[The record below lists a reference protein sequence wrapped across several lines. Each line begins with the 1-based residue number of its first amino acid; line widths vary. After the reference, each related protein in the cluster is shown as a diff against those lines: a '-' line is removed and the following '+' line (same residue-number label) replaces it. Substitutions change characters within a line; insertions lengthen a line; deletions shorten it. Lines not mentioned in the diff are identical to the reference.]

1 MGYCVS
7 WRDWWSGV
15 GCYTFRRH
23 IGWETDVPVYPL
35 NVSDLGGLLV
45 MGLLLGAL
53 DVSNYHSLRFGSL
66 RIRKSLC
73 GFLDT
78 VAGTLSRFS
87 NTEARFVT
95 LFTSK
100 PKSPLLYLLRQI
112 INVIY
117 NQPSEKSGI
126 TAIPTPVAA
135 AYTMLQ
141 PIPTGMAPFFTSNG
155 VNGAGLLA
163 LQVLPLALTGASPLM
178 SLIKNGL
185 LPTVP
190 SFEAL
195 FFGLMSTMIQ
205 GLYGFRLAT

>member
-1 MGYCVS
+1 M
-7 WRDWWSGV
+7 R
-15 GCYTFRRH
+15 
-23 IGWETDVPVYPL
+23 IG
-35 NVSDLGGLLV
+35 
-45 MGLLLGAL
+45 
-53 DVSNYHSLRFGSL
+53 
-66 RIRKSLC
+66 KSLC

-78 VAGTLSRFS
+78 VAETLSRFS

-95 LFTSK
+95 LFTPK
-100 PKSPLLYLLRQI
+100 PESPLLYLLRQI

-117 NQPSEKSGI
+117 KQPSEKSGI
-126 TAIPTPVAA
+126 TATPIPVAT

-141 PIPTGMAPFFTSNG
+141 PIPTGMPPFFTSNS

-163 LQVLPLALTGASPLM
+163 LQVLPVASTGASPLL

-185 LPTVP
+185 LPTTP